1 MESANSGP
9 GMLFPCKHIR
19 SKEMYY
25 QSDQVD
31 GDAYSGGVY
40 WCAKSFQSF
49 GPDGAAVERSE
60 CTPDRTCFDE

>member
-1 MESANSGP
+1 
-9 GMLFPCKHIR
+9 
-19 SKEMYY
+19 MYY